1 MAFTTKP
8 CHQNFIATVVGHESG
23 NLLAVLDQLDPDAL
37 PNSRVRLLGFNTTAE
52 SSSEGVSLQG
62 GAQIGLLVLFIVPF
76 LLTAVVPQLS
86 GGTKQRKWLL
96 TSGEHN
102 TPTLHST
109 STGPLWRLLR
119 APSSLVST

>member
-1 MAFTTKP
+1 VEGQEGNVGHLHHLETHTRDITDGMAFTTKP

-37 PNSRVRLLGFNTTAE
+37 PNSRVRLLGFNTTDN
-52 SSSEGVSLQG
+52 SFGG

-86 GGTKQRKWLL
+86 GGTKS
-96 TSGEHN
+96 T
-102 TPTLHST
+102 TL
-109 STGPLWRLLR
+109 
-119 APSSLVST
+119 A